1 MAAVPAGDCMTE
13 AIVEDIERFARGES
27 MVYTV
32 SVEKFR
38 LMTQE

>member
-1 MAAVPAGDCMTE
+1 MTE
-13 AIVEDIERFARGES
+13 AIVEDLERFAKGEP
-27 MVYTV
+27 MVNTV